1 MATKLDRVKT
11 ELQRFAQ
18 GGAFMP
24 LWRAVMDA
32 SGEVDH
38 AADLSDA
45 DKEWFDQVYDLVY
58 MGGEG
63 AVNADERSVGMLGSD
78 ELRRAFQE
86 KGLNGIRA
94 RPA

>member
-1 MATKLDRVKT
+1 MTTTLDRVKT
-11 ELQRFAQ
+11 ELQTFVH

-32 SGEVDH
+32 TEEVDH
-38 AADLSDA
+38 ASDLSDA
-45 DKEWFDQVYDLVY
+45 DRDWFDQVYDLIY

-63 AVNADERSVGMLGSD
+63 AVTADERSLGIQGSD
-78 ELRRAFQE
+78 ELRRALLE
-86 KGLNGIRA
+86 KGLSGISA